1 MFQIQGGKKAFDQW
15 DLNQKVT
22 NESMLAGDRVR
33 FCSNNGET
41 GITYA
46 RDDGGTIVAD
56 VPNELL
62 RVAKTILV
70 QLGSGAYWKCEHKTT
85 FKVNPAQM
93 PEGYECTDNT
103 YTPDP
108 HSCSG
113 GVTSWVDLEDKPFY
127 EETVKTVLLEE
138 QTVTTAACA
147 SDGYRYFRLDY
158 GDGDEPVIDLVVG
171 KEYIVK
177 FDGVE
182 YRCIAQVF
190 DSESN
195 YIGNIAKIDGAASD
209 DNIVDNGLPFCIER
223 RITSQRNDF
232 NIYAGPDNN
241 YTGEDI
247 TFSIYLAEVSTSIH
261 PLDPKFLPEHEHEW
275 FAGSAEGTA
284 LILKSPSGKRFK
296 VTVDDNG
303 SLTAAEV

>member
-22 NESMLAGDRVR
+22 NESMVAGDRVR

-93 PEGYECTDNT
+93 PEGYECTNNT

-127 EETVKTVLLEE
+127 EETVENVLIEE
-138 QTVTTAACA
+138 QTVTT
-147 SDGYRYFRLDY
+147 DGAGSEGWKWYTID
-158 GDGDEPVIDLVVG
+158 PAPSDLVLG
-171 KEYIVK
+171 KEYVVR
-177 FDGVE
+177 FDGVKYHTFSFYDE
-182 YRCIAQVF
+182 WFGVC
-190 DSESN
+190 
-195 YIGNIAKIDGAASD
+195 IGNPVRTGSNGA
-209 DNIVDNGLPFCIER
+209 VDNGLPCTIMHQKNGSWNR
-223 RITSQRNDF
+223 WI
-232 NIYAGPDNN
+232 IAVGPDDNWSG
-241 YTGEDI
+241 GEI

-296 VTVDDNG
+296 VAVDDNG